1 MKDVRALLEKADL
14 QLSMLTT
21 LYTADLELQRISPT
35 LRFKVKAFLD
45 TERAALDKLAE
56 GVVVATGAGEGHIHY
71 PLAAHEAMFE
81 TSVDKHMPGVREARP
96 DLAAT
101 IARHQP
107 FSVPPLA
114 QLRELL
120 RDENRQKLTPETS
133 PAPPEP
139 EVVPEPEPA
148 PVAAAPK
155 PPPPQGGLGAG
166 LTGPMFING
175 VEYDPMTLAPI
186 NPTPP
191 ARRETVYVDWHFQ
204 GQEASA
210 LHTLQEIQGAVAA
223 AVDEVAAAAGLQ
235 QA

>member
-1 MKDVRALLEKADL
+1 MKDVRALLDKADL
-14 QLSMLTT
+14 QMSMLTT
-21 LYTADLELQRISPT
+21 LYGADLDLQRISPT
-35 LRFKVKAFLD
+35 LRFKIKAFLD
-45 TERAALDKLAE
+45 TERGALDKLAE
-56 GVVVATGAGEGHIHY
+56 GIVAATGAGEAHTHY
-71 PLAAHEAMFE
+71 PLAAHEAMFDI
-81 TSVDKHMPGVREARP
+81 SVDKHMPGVRQARP
-96 DLAAT
+96 DIAAS

-107 FSVPPLA
+107 FSVPALA

-120 RDENRQKLTPETS
+120 RDENRQKLTPETR

-139 EVVPEPEPA
+139 EPAAAPTPE

-175 VEYDPMTLAPI
+175 VEYDPMTLVPI
-186 NPTPP
+186 NPAPP
-191 ARRETVYVDWHFQ
+191 ARRETIYVDWHFH

-210 LHTLQEIQGAVAA
+210 LQTLQEIQAAVATA
-223 AVDEVAAAAGLQ
+223 IDEVAAAAGMQ